1 MDRKIRS
8 NGDPA
13 IYALPK
19 IIAEPMVGRIK
30 APRGLDRSLT
40 SHRAALNTA

>member
-8 NGDPA
+8 NADPA

-30 APRGLDRSLT
+30 AARGLDRFLT
-40 SHRAALNTA
+40 LHRAALNTA